1 MLSLSAVGEGGER
14 VCVGVRGAGAL
25 GREEDITPPTGSLEF
40 PRDVDE
46 ALDSR
51 GPVWSFG
58 SGRDSV
64 QVC

>member
-1 MLSLSAVGEGGER
+1 MLRAMGEAGER
-14 VCVGVRGAGAL
+14 VCVGVRGAVAL

-40 PRDVDE
+40 PGDLDE

-51 GPVWSFG
+51 CPVWCIG
-58 SGRDSV
+58 PGRDSV